1 VLGYAPELKGDEM
14 SDDLLSPAF
23 SEHLN
28 TKFRTRL
35 ADSREAEF
43 ELIKVEDRGAPSGY
57 ECFSLLFRAPLD
69 APAEQRI
76 YTLDHE
82 QMPATEIFLVPIRNE
97 PNGLIFE
104 AVFNRLTGD

>member
-1 VLGYAPELKGDEM
+1 M

-23 SEHLN
+23 SQHLN

-43 ELIKVEDRGAPSGY
+43 ELIQVENRAAPSGY
-57 ECFSLLFRAPLD
+57 ECFSLVFRAPRD

-76 YTLDHE
+76 YQLEHE
-82 QMPATEIFLVPIRNE
+82 QMSATEIFLVPIRNE
-97 PNGLIFE
+97 PNGVIFE
-104 AVFNRLTGD
+104 AVFNRLTGN